1 MQCNHQKHQHI
12 WDWTD
17 AMRVTGKAGLMFIPL
32 TTPISF
38 TPFSYIPQL
47 HLATFSNLT
56 QSQTGRK
63 SCRKAP
69 IDPPGSSSMLGAP
82 PDLWASSTQIQ
93 NHLHGDGEND
103 ARGMGDVGLRVPR
116 KPSGP
121 DFMGNIWGNYP
132 KKWGDSMILYLFP
145 YSIPWGFH
153 PPSRGDTQKLVLG
166 VCSMVVFISL
176 ISPCFM
182 PWLIIRK
189 FGSSLGSFPSSCGA
203 KEPRRKKKL
212 TRWGPTKCNANGLE
226 TTQKCQVHSTISA
239 RHALIPMQ
247 KFQCG
252 LHPPV
257 FHGTWT
263 MQLTAARLLMA
274 AVECGIINHEHPG
287 WWAAPTGE
295 PLVKI

>member
-1 MQCNHQKHQHI
+1 
-12 WDWTD
+12 
-17 AMRVTGKAGLMFIPL
+17 MRVTGKAGLMFIPL

-132 KKWGDSMILYLFP
+132 KKKWGDSMILYLFLYVHIP
-145 YSIPWGFH
+145 YHGDST

-182 PWLIIRK
+182 P
-189 FGSSLGSFPSSCGA
+189 
-203 KEPRRKKKL
+203 
-212 TRWGPTKCNANGLE
+212 
-226 TTQKCQVHSTISA
+226 
-239 RHALIPMQ
+239 
-247 KFQCG
+247 
-252 LHPPV
+252 
-257 FHGTWT
+257 
-263 MQLTAARLLMA
+263 
-274 AVECGIINHEHPG
+274 
-287 WWAAPTGE
+287 
-295 PLVKI
+295 

>member
-1 MQCNHQKHQHI
+1 
-12 WDWTD
+12 
-17 AMRVTGKAGLMFIPL
+17 MRVTGKAGLMFIPL

-47 HLATFSNLT
+47 HLDTFSNLT

-63 SCRKAP
+63 SCRKAPSTHQKTP

-121 DFMGNIWGNYP
+121 DFMGNIRGNYP
-132 KKWGDSMILYLFP
+132 KKKLGRFYDSLPFSICS
-145 YSIPWGFH
+145 YSMPWGFH
-153 PPSRGDTQKLVLG
+153 PPSRGDTQNLVLG

-182 PWLIIRK
+182 P
-189 FGSSLGSFPSSCGA
+189 
-203 KEPRRKKKL
+203 
-212 TRWGPTKCNANGLE
+212 
-226 TTQKCQVHSTISA
+226 
-239 RHALIPMQ
+239 
-247 KFQCG
+247 
-252 LHPPV
+252 
-257 FHGTWT
+257 
-263 MQLTAARLLMA
+263 
-274 AVECGIINHEHPG
+274 
-287 WWAAPTGE
+287 
-295 PLVKI
+295 